1 MKKSEQYQTACLA
14 VLDHELI
21 APKAKLEILET
32 LMADRRLALYAEEPI
47 SEQTSGDVNVEGTVM
62 LTKQMV
68 IHEEAATE

>member
-32 LMADRRLALYAEEPI
+32 LMADRRLALFAEG
-47 SEQTSGDVNVEGTVM
+47 GD
-62 LTKQMV
+62 K
-68 IHEEAATE
+68 EAATE